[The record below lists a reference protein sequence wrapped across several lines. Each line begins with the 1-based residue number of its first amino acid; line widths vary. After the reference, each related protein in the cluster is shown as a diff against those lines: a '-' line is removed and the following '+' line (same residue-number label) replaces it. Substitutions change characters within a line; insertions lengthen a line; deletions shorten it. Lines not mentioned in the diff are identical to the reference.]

1 MPARSEPGLAY
12 STRRPR
18 AGRPAVCCAVAVA
31 IGLLALAWRQ
41 PPATALESAES
52 DDEQSDPVRRIGH
65 DYHLFDVKGFDED
78 SLQRRERID
87 AADQDANAALQWAN
101 AQRLRRESAG
111 SDGRKSKEEDKTA
124 PKGSGRA
131 NPERNWITP
140 FRASE
145 AASHFRAVAPKGEE
159 GEGEGEGGGGWGGG
173 GGEGGWGGG
182 EGARVGGPSV
192 TVDTGNPKP
201 HNNPESV
208 QGREDSIARSPK
220 PCPKP

>member
-1 MPARSEPGLAY
+1 MPARSEPL

-52 DDEQSDPVRRIGH
+52 DDEQLEQSDPVRSTGH
-65 DYHLFDVKGFDED
+65 DYHLFNVKGFDED

-111 SDGRKSKEEDKTA
+111 SETRKSKEEDKTA

-145 AASHFRAVAPKGEE
+145 AASHFRAVAPKGVE
-159 GEGEGEGGGGWGGG
+159 GEGGGGGGWGGG
-173 GGEGGWGGG
+173 GGEGGGGG
-182 EGARVGGPSV
+182 GQGAWMGGPSV
-192 TVDTGNPKP
+192 TVDTGNPEP
-201 HNNPESV
+201 HNNPESM

-220 PCPKP
+220 PCPLN